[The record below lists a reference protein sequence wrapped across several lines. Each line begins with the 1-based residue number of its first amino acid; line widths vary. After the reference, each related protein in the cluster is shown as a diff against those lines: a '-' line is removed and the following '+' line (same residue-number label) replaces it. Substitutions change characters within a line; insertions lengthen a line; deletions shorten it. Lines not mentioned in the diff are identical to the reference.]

1 LGPTLCGF
9 SHLSESARQTLN
21 SVMMK
26 VTILAVMLA
35 SPLATTVTPV
45 QKVIDLMTNMVEKG
59 KSEKEAEQ
67 VQFAAFKTFCDNTV
81 SAKQAAIAE
90 ATEQIDVL
98 TADIEKYEATAAAA
112 AKEVASLDA
121 DISTWEGDTAAAV
134 KVREIEFTDYTA
146 THKDYSETIAALEM
160 AISTLMKTS
169 GDVKQA
175 AASLTQVSESNLFPK
190 ESKKVL
196 DAFLAMNTDDVLM
209 APEANAYEFQSKAI
223 VDMLSKLLGKFD
235 DERTTLE
242 EEETNAKHSFDMLK
256 ADLANQLAAANEA
269 RTQNAEAKAKA
280 LQGAAD
286 SKGAL
291 QDTVTTRDD
300 DEKYSADLTAT
311 CEQKSTDFANR
322 QILRGEEIEAI
333 QKAIEILAG
342 GAVSGGSAKHFGTEF
357 AQKKATSLVQLRGD
371 SSNPNKERVAAYLAR
386 KGKELNSRVLSAFA
400 LRIKADP
407 FKKVKKLI
415 KDLIVKLMEEANAEV
430 EHKGYCDKELA
441 TNEHTRKEKT
451 EAVVMLTAEVD
462 ELTASIAALGEQIV
476 ELTKAI
482 SELDAAVAEA
492 TEVRGAEQSK
502 NTVTIKDAQAAQV
515 AVANAL
521 SVLNEFYA
529 KAAEATSF
537 AQTGEHKKA
546 EPEIFSDEPYTGMG
560 AESGGVVGMIEV
572 IQSDFARLEAE
583 TSAAEAEA
591 SKQYSEFMDDSKVDK
606 TQKTA
611 DLDHAS
617 ASKQDQESQLQ
628 EKKVD
633 LEGTQKELDAALAYY
648 EKLKPSCVG
657 ENENYDDRVAK
668 RKEEIESLKEALR
681 ILNGEDVI

>member
-1 LGPTLCGF
+1 VVIFALL
-9 SHLSESARQTLN
+9 
-21 SVMMK
+21 
-26 VTILAVMLA
+26 LA
-35 SPLATTVTPV
+35 SPMATKVTPV
-45 QKVIDLMTNMVEKG
+45 QKVIELMTNMVEKG
-59 KSEKEAEQ
+59 TKEKQDEQ

-90 ATEQIDVL
+90 ATEMIDTL
-98 TADIEKYEATAAAA
+98 TADIEKYEATAADA
-112 AKEVASLDA
+112 AKEVAALDA

-134 KVREIEFTDYTA
+134 KVREIEYTDYTA

-175 AASLTQVSESNLFPK
+175 ASASLAQVSESALFPK
-190 ESKKVL
+190 EAKKVL
-196 DAFLAMNTDDVLM
+196 DAFLAMNTDDVLA

-235 DERTTLE
+235 DERTALE

-286 SKGAL
+286 SKGSL

-342 GAVSGGSAKHFGTEF
+342 GAVSGASDKHFGTEL
-357 AQKKATSLVQLRGD
+357 AQRKKGTSLVQLRGD
-371 SSNPNKERVAAYLAR
+371 TENPNQKRVAAYLTR
-386 KGKELNSRVLSAFA
+386 RGRELHSRVLSAFA
-400 LRIKADP
+400 LRVQADP

-430 EHKGYCDKELA
+430 EHKGYCDTELA

-462 ELTASIAALGEQIV
+462 ELTASIAALGEEIA

-492 TEVRGAEQSK
+492 TEIRGAEQSK
-502 NTVTIKDAQAAQV
+502 NTVTIKDAQGAQE

-537 AQTGEHKKA
+537 AQTGVKKA

-611 DLDHAS
+611 DLEKAS
-617 ASKQDQESQLQ
+617 ATKAASETALQ